1 MPCLP
6 SPADPFSPWTPGLA
20 VTTLATGRRTVQK
33 EAGPALRLG
42 VALHLIRQVSRD
54 VPTRWPPAS
63 VNRPRPPARATQV
76 ADGVTTARSANKIEH
91 VATQAPDSAA
101 QDRLLLLDGHSLAYR
116 AFFAL
121 PIENFSTTTG
131 QPTNA
136 VYGFTAMLIN
146 VLRDEKPTHVAV
158 AFDRGEPTFRHEQW
172 VEYKAN
178 RRETPEDFRSQLSL
192 IFEVLDALGIR
203 RLSAPGYEADD
214 LIATLATQA
223 AAEKMDVLIVTG
235 DRDVLQLVSDRVTV
249 LMTRRGITEMT
260 RFTPDTVQEK
270 YGLSPSQY
278 PDFAAVR
285 GDPSDN
291 LPGIPGVGEKT
302 ATKWIAEFGSL
313 ANLVDRVD
321 EVKGKAGDALRE
333 HLASVLRNRQLT
345 SLLTDLP
352 AETVGAVPGDLLPTA
367 WDRETIHQLF
377 DTLQF
382 RVLRD
387 RLYQTLPHGL
397 ISTVGAPGQA
407 GLAGQPAKQA
417 LEVVADLLGPDQVA
431 PWLASHISAER
442 SGLAVAGTWGRG
454 TGNLTAV
461 AIAAP
466 DGHGAHIDPT
476 TLTDEDDRALAAWL
490 ADPAHP
496 KVLHDA
502 KGPLHAFAARGFT
515 LAGLECDTAL
525 AAYLA
530 LPGQRTFDL
539 ADLTLRYTGQ
549 ELRQDAEDG
558 QLTLDG
564 SAERDAATGLVLRA
578 QATLQLAAALDA
590 DLDRREAGALLRE
603 LELPLVFVL
612 AKMEHTGIAAD
623 LDHFGAMSATL
634 HGEVKAAEQA
644 AFAVVGHEFNL
655 GSPKQLQEILFN
667 ELSLPKT
674 KRIKTGYTTD
684 SEALTSLLAQT
695 GHPLLEHL
703 LRHRDVSKLMT
714 IVDSLIPMPTTFN
727 QTIAATGRLSST
739 DPNLQ
744 NIPIRSELGRQIRK
758 GFIVGAGYEC
768 LLTADYSQIELRIMA
783 HLSGDEALIAAFE
796 SGHDFHAATASRVF
810 GLPPEE
816 VGPELR
822 AKIKAMNYGLAYGL
836 SAFGLSQQLRIGT
849 EEARALMEE
858 YFKEFGGVRDYLHEV
873 VSRARM
879 DGYTATMMGRRR
891 YLPDLTSDNRQRREM
906 AERMALNAPIQG
918 SAADVI
924 KVAMLAVDSSLTGAG
939 LRSRMLLQVHD
950 ELLIEVAPG
959 EYDQVHDLVCG
970 AMAGAAALRVPL
982 DVSVGTGRTWDE
994 AAH

>member
-1 MPCLP
+1 M
-6 SPADPFSPWTPGLA
+6 ATP
-20 VTTLATGRRTVQK
+20 VT
-33 EAGPALRLG
+33 
-42 VALHLIRQVSRD
+42 S
-54 VPTRWPPAS
+54 
-63 VNRPRPPARATQV
+63 
-76 ADGVTTARSANKIEH
+76 
-91 VATQAPDSAA
+91 

-158 AFDRGEPTFRHEQW
+158 AFDRGEPTFRHEQY

-223 AAEKMDVLIVTG
+223 AAQDMDVLIVTG
-235 DRDVLQLVSDRVTV
+235 DRDVLQLVSDQVTV

-260 RFTPDTVQEK
+260 RFTPATVTEK
-270 YGLSPSQY
+270 YGLSPAQY

-313 ANLVDRVD
+313 AALVDRVD

-333 HLASVLRNRQLT
+333 HLGNVLRNRQLT
-345 SLLTDLP
+345 ALLADLP
-352 AETVGAVPGDLLPTA
+352 AETVGAVPGDLLPVA
-367 WDRETIHQLF
+367 WDREKIHQLF

-382 RVLRD
+382 KVLRE

-397 ISTVGAPGQA
+397 IGAIGSDPA
-407 GLAGQPAKQA
+407 SPLAGPATPGAEKA
-417 LEVVADLLGPDQVA
+417 VFEVVTELLGPDQVGA
-431 PWLASHISAER
+431 WLAAHSSAER
-442 SGLAVAGTWGRG
+442 SGVSVTGTWGRG
-454 TGNLTAV
+454 TGNVTGM

-466 DGHGAHIDPT
+466 DGHGAYLDPAE
-476 TLTDEDDRALAAWL
+476 LTEADERALAAWL
-490 ADPAHP
+490 ADADRP

-502 KGPLHAFAARGFT
+502 KGPMHAFAARGLP
-515 LAGLECDTAL
+515 LAGLACDTAL

-539 ADLTLRYTGQ
+539 ADLALRYLGK
-549 ELRQDAEDG
+549 ELREEAESG

-564 SAERDAATGLVLRA
+564 SGERDAAAALVLRA
-578 QATLQLAAALDA
+578 QATLELAAALEE
-590 DLDRREAGALLRE
+590 DLDRRESVALLRE
-603 LELPLVFVL
+603 LELPLVTVL
-612 AKMEHTGIAAD
+612 AKMERAGIAAD
-623 LDHFGAMSATL
+623 TEHFAAMSATL
-634 HGEVKAAEQA
+634 HGEAKAAEQA
-644 AFAVVGHEFNL
+644 AYAVVGHEFNL
-655 GSPKQLQEILFN
+655 GSPKQLQEVLFN
-667 ELSLPKT
+667 ELGLPKT

-695 GHPLLEHL
+695 GHPVLEHL
-703 LRHRDVSKLMT
+703 LRHRDVAKLMS
-714 IVDSLIPMPTTFN
+714 IVDSLIPMAGEDGRIHTTFN
-727 QTIAATGRLSST
+727 QTVAATGRLSST

-744 NIPIRSELGRQIRK
+744 NIPIRSELGRQIRE
-758 GFIVGAGYEC
+758 GFVVGEGYET
-768 LLTADYSQIELRIMA
+768 LLSADYSQIELRIMA

-810 GLPPEE
+810 GLPAAE

-836 SAFGLSQQLRIGT
+836 SAYGLSQQLRIT
-849 EEARALMEE
+849 PDEARGLMEE
-858 YFKEFGGVRDYLHEV
+858 YFSEFGGVRDYLHEV

-924 KVAMLAVDSSLTGAG
+924 KVAMLATGSALAAAG

-950 ELLIEVAPG
+950 ELIIEVAPG
-959 EYDQVHDLVCG
+959 ELEEVRDLVCA
-970 AMAGAAALRVPL
+970 AMAGAASLRVPL
-982 DVSVGTGRTWDE
+982 DVSVGTGRSWAE